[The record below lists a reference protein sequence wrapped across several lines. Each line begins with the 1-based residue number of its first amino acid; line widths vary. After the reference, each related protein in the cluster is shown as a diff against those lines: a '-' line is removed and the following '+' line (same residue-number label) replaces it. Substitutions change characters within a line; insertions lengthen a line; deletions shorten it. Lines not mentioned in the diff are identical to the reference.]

1 MTRDSSLHRKSTTR
15 AISSGLGHF
24 EKSAVRIIFRLAG
37 VSIMLGT
44 IEFTRTPGIG
54 HFGG

>member
-1 MTRDSSLHRKSTTR
+1 MTRIRRCTGKAPR

-44 IEFTRTPGIG
+44 IEFTRTPGG